1 MRLPTPVLLV
11 LLGLAVAVLLG
22 LGMWQVQR
30 NQWKQRLVE
39 ERTATLA
46 ATPLEAPA
54 VLTLGPSE
62 VEWHRVRLTGAWD
75 HAHSMVIANRARF
88 GTKGEELVT
97 PLQPSGGGEAILVNR
112 GWYPESERDRV
123 RATLDTEGSTTVEG
137 LAFDASDRTA
147 RRTPQG
153 TWTGLA
159 PTSMAEAAG
168 LALRPWAVTQGTL
181 VEDQARPPA
190 DGALPV
196 RGYQPFVNTTPHVQY
211 AVTWFG
217 IAAALVAIA
226 VARLVIAP
234 RRARRDAITAET
246 DGPSTS

>member
-1 MRLPTPVLLV
+1 MRLPTPVLVV
-11 LLGLAVAVLLG
+11 LLSLAVAVLLG
-22 LGMWQVQR
+22 LGTWQVQR
-30 NQWKQRLVE
+30 SQWKQRLVE

-46 ATPLEAPA
+46 APPLEAPG
-54 VLTLGPSE
+54 VLALAPSE
-62 VEWHRVRLTGAWD
+62 VEWHRVRLSGRWD
-75 HAHSMVIANRARF
+75 HPHSMVLANRIRF

-97 PLQPSGGGEAILVNR
+97 PLVPSGGGDAILVNR

-123 RATLDTEGSTTVEG
+123 RAALDAEASANVEG
-137 LAFDASDRTA
+137 LAFDATGRTA

-159 PTSMAEAAG
+159 PASMAEAAG
-168 LALRPWAVTQGTL
+168 MPLRPWAVLQGTPI
-181 VEDQARPPA
+181 EDETRVPA

-196 RGYQPFVNTTPHVQY
+196 RGYRPFVNTTPHGQY
-211 AVTWFG
+211 ALTWFG

-234 RRARRDAITAET
+234 RRARRDATPER
-246 DGPSTS
+246 